1 LSSTNLQQSIE
12 ERELDLALREAEL
25 NRRES
30 ALRRA
35 EVARANVEEGPG
47 ARASS
52 VNEDE
57 LVERLAALE
66 RRERE
71 LEQTVAAVE
80 SQRLRLEEVRA
91 EYESRRDG
99 LTARAR
105 ELEAERNRLR
115 DEQARL
121 LAESLAL
128 EERERG
134 LPVIGAEA
142 PAEPEAEAPVT
153 QAATKVAADAFK
165 DPEPAPPRS
174 RIDEWWAK
182 QLGSP
187 LEAA

>member
-1 LSSTNLQQSIE
+1 MSSTNLQHSIE

-35 EVARANVEEGPG
+35 EVSRASLEEGPG

-57 LVERLAALE
+57 LAERLAALE

-71 LEQTVAAVE
+71 LEQTIEAVE

-99 LTARAR
+99 LTDRAR
-105 ELEAERNRLR
+105 EVEAETPGRVKENWDRIKR
-115 DEQARL
+115 EQEGREGVSAF
-121 LAESLAL
+121 L
-128 EERERG
+128 EKRPTRWASSSREG
-134 LPVIGAEA
+134 L
-142 PAEPEAEAPVT
+142 
-153 QAATKVAADAFK
+153 
-165 DPEPAPPRS
+165 
-174 RIDEWWAK
+174 
-182 QLGSP
+182 
-187 LEAA
+187 